1 MSAKYHINPRFRAF
15 GKARLDITLRAKDE
29 QEWQSMW
36 REPLNPFPFNFS
48 SGWKFCFEYK
58 VDDFAAEVGFFID
71 VLGFSVRAFSPRYA
85 QFSSPREE
93 LCISVREVG
102 EREQSTDPDSLRL
115 HLQLSDGED
124 TITELDRRAIVFE
137 KSMAIEQ
144 DGESTLI
151 GFFRSPHG
159 LRFDL
164 WTQNPALFGAAAEID
179 YDHMDEDDG
188 PTDTDDLVD
197 IDSLE
202 EDDAD
207 RLIDELL
214 GLSPDEPER
223 DEDLDETD
231 IQEDDEQVDLEDEN
245 EDDESSIEN
254 HPIQNQQQTTL
265 FSSNR
270 NDIQRNTMSYKK
282 PGFTREPAS
291 ISRSR
296 NANWPTDDDR
306 RNGEISYEEI
316 EDEV

>member
-36 REPLNPFPFNFS
+36 REPLNPFPFNFG

-93 LCISVREVG
+93 LCISVRETG
-102 EREQSTDPDSLRL
+102 DGEQSTDPDSLRL
-115 HLQLSDGED
+115 HLQLRDGED
-124 TITELDRRAIVFE
+124 TITELDRRGIVFE

-164 WTQNPALFGAAAEID
+164 WSQNPALYAAAAEID
-179 YDHMDEDDG
+179 DGEMDDDDEAA
-188 PTDTDDLVD
+188 DTDDLFD

-214 GLSPDEPER
+214 GLSPDENEL

-231 IQEDDEQVDLEDEN
+231 IEEDDEQVDLEDEFEHDDN
-245 EDDESSIEN
+245 TIED
-254 HPIQNQQQTTL
+254 HPNQKQQQTKL
-265 FSSNR
+265 FASN
-270 NDIQRNTMSYKK
+270 NNIKPHNTTSYKK
-282 PGFTREPAS
+282 NEPSRLPAS

-296 NANWPTDDDR
+296 NVSWPTDNDR
-306 RNGEISYEEI
+306 RNGEISYEEL